1 MMNFTKLGSLAHAE
15 SYYDHDDYYRE
26 SGEAPS
32 QWLGSGSDRLNLSGE
47 VNRERFAE
55 LLRGKIA
62 DGSEIRGRN
71 EDGVFKRTPGW
82 EATFSAPKSVS
93 LAALVGGDHRLLEA
107 HDKAVREAFEW
118 LEENVAQTRIREGN
132 EFTRERTGN
141 LIGASFRHS
150 TSRELDPNLHTHSLI
165 VNATQDKTGKWR
177 ALHSR
182 EFYRVQYES
191 DRVYKQALARQAR
204 ELGYDVERTEH
215 GFELTGFANSH
226 RDEFSDRSK
235 NMDEWLERRGLTRE
249 TASRAMREKAALATR
264 KSKQKDV
271 DREAMKADWRERE
284 QELGV
289 DSRSI
294 VEAAKGRSADRQ
306 AIQKE
311 AAQSAASAVESAA
324 KSLGGRQSRFTKSEL
339 EREALR
345 FAFGSSATNGD
356 IKEAMAKSE
365 KDNRL
370 MPRRVNTDN
379 GQEVGYTTLEA
390 IRYEYRMLSAEKAG
404 RGQAEPLKT
413 VEEAMSVVER
423 AEAESVYPWT
433 QGQKDATAGIM
444 ATDHRITAVQGYAG
458 TAKTTTV
465 LKTIA
470 AEAQAQGYTV
480 KGMAPTK
487 SAAEQ
492 LADGANIAQ
501 SETVAAHLV
510 KTRSGHDEAS
520 KEKELWVVDEA
531 SMLSA
536 KDTQELL
543 RASESANARVVLVG
557 DVQQLGSVEAGE
569 AFRQLQEN
577 GMETFVLNDIVR
589 QQNADTREA
598 VYASIEGDI
607 SRSMQAIERSGSIT
621 EISDDGQRRDAIVG
635 HYLSMDEGERAQ
647 TVVMDPTRAGR
658 HDFNERIREGLKAE
672 GTIYGEEIQA
682 ETLEKKDLDPE
693 QTKDASRYKRGDQV
707 TFSRDYQKAGIQKGE
722 YYEVDR
728 IDYKS
733 QTVHLK
739 DREGNTAEWRPKQFG
754 NGKKVQAYEKQDA
767 KIAAG
772 DQIQWTKNDK
782 DRGLNNGDR
791 LTVERVDK
799 GTIYAKD
806 ARGKAHTIDPQQKG
820 GKHFR
825 HAYAS
830 TVHGTQGLE
839 GKEVIPNID
848 SKNMSLIDQRSF
860 YTTISRAKIAVH
872 IYTDS
877 RKGIE
882 RIASSRSGEKQTAL
896 ESVKERQEAR
906 TQEKNSPDKQK
917 QRNPS
922 DKKAEKTT
930 EKAKDQRSEKERDQ
944 EGRDG
949 KRDEKVR
956 DQPGRD
962 FGRFRERVREMGR

>member
-1 MMNFTKLGSLAHAE
+1 MRNTVKLGSVSHAE

-32 QWLGSGSDRLNLSGE
+32 KWLGSGSDRLNLSGE
-47 VNRERFAE
+47 VNREGFAE
-55 LLRGKIA
+55 LLRGKMP
-62 DGSEIRGRN
+62 DGSVLGTVRN
-71 EDGVFKRTPGW
+71 GKVERCPGW

-93 LAALVGGDHRLLEA
+93 LAALVGGDHRLVDA
-107 HDKAVREAFEW
+107 HDNAVKEAFEW

-132 EFTRERTGN
+132 QITRERTGN

-150 TSRELDPNLHTHSLI
+150 TSREIDPNLHTHSLI
-165 VNATQDKTGKWR
+165 VNATQDKDGRWR
-177 ALHSR
+177 SLDSR
-182 EFYRVQYES
+182 ELYRVQYES

-215 GFELTGFANSH
+215 GFELSEFTNSH
-226 RDEFSDRSK
+226 RSEFSDRSK

-264 KSKQKDV
+264 KSKQKNV

-284 QELGV
+284 RELGV

-294 VEAAKGRSADRQ
+294 VEAAKTRGADRS

-311 AAQSAASAVESAA
+311 ADQSAESAIVSAA
-324 KSLGGRQSRFTKSEL
+324 KSLGERQSRFTKSEL

-345 FAFGSSATNGD
+345 VAYGSPATNGD
-356 IKEAMAKSE
+356 IKAAMAKAAE
-365 KDNRL
+365 ADRL
-370 MPRRVNTDN
+370 IPRTVATEN
-379 GQEVGYTTLEA
+379 GQETGYTTVEA
-390 IRYEYRMLSAEKAG
+390 MRNEYRMLSAEKAG

-413 VEEAMSVVER
+413 VEDAEHAIER
-423 AEAESVYPWT
+423 AESESPYPWT
-433 QGQKDATAGIM
+433 QGQKDAATGIM

-492 LADGANIAQ
+492 LSEGANIAQ

-510 KTRSGHDEAS
+510 KTRSGRDEGP

-577 GMETFVLNDIVR
+577 GMETFVLDDVVR

-598 VYASIEGDI
+598 VYASIEGETAKA
-607 SRSMQAIERSGSIT
+607 MQAIERSGTIT
-621 EISDDGQRRDAIVG
+621 ETLDEGQRRDEIAKE
-635 HYLSMDEGERAQ
+635 YLSLDKAEREQ
-647 TVVMDPTRAGR
+647 TLVIDPTRAGR
-658 HDFNERIREGLKAE
+658 QALNETIREGLKAE
-672 GTIYGEEIQA
+672 GTLYGEEIQTK
-682 ETLEKKDLDPE
+682 TLEKKDLTNE
-693 QTKDASRYKRGDQV
+693 QTKDASRYKEGDQV
-707 TFSRDYQKAGIQKGE
+707 TFARDYQKAGIQKGE

-739 DREGNTAEWRPKQFG
+739 DREGNEAQWKPKQFG
-754 NGKKVQAYEKQDA
+754 NGNKVQAYEKQDT

-791 LTVERVDK
+791 LTVDRVDK

-806 ARGKAHTIDPQQKG
+806 ARGKSHTIDTQEKG

-825 HAYAS
+825 HAYAT
-830 TVHGTQGLE
+830 TVHAAQGKTCNRVLANLS
-839 GKEVIPNID
+839 GKYK
-848 SKNMSLIDQRSF
+848 SLLNMRSF
-860 YTTISRAKIAVH
+860 YTILSRAKNSVH
-872 IYTDS
+872 LFTND
-877 RKGIE
+877 RKGCLLY
-882 RIASSRSGEKQTAL
+882 T
-896 ESVKERQEAR
+896 
-906 TQEKNSPDKQK
+906 SPS
-917 QRNPS
+917 P
-922 DKKAEKTT
+922 
-930 EKAKDQRSEKERDQ
+930 RD
-944 EGRDG
+944 
-949 KRDEKVR
+949 
-956 DQPGRD
+956 
-962 FGRFRERVREMGR
+962 

>member
-107 HDKAVREAFEW
+107 HDKAVKEAFEW

-215 GFELTGFANSH
+215 GFELTGFANAH

-264 KSKQKDV
+264 KSKQKNV

-284 QELGV
+284 RELGV
-289 DSRSI
+289 DSRSV
-294 VEAAKGRSADRQ
+294 VEAAKSRSADRQ
-306 AIQKE
+306 VIQQE
-311 AAQSAASAVESAA
+311 ASQSAASAIESAA
-324 KSLGGRQSRFTKSEL
+324 KSLGERQSRFTKSDL

-345 FAFGSSATNGD
+345 VAFGSSATNGD
-356 IKEAMAKSE
+356 IKEAMANAE

-370 MPRRVNTDN
+370 MPRRVTTEN
-379 GQEVGYTTLEA
+379 GHEIGYTTLEA
-390 IRYEYRMLSAEKAG
+390 IRHEYRMLSAEKAG

-413 VEEAMSVVER
+413 VEDAGNAIER
-423 AEAESVYPWT
+423 AESESPYPWT
-433 QGQKDATAGIM
+433 QGQKDAATGIM

-510 KTRSGHDEAS
+510 KTRSDHGEAP

-543 RASESANARVVLVG
+543 RASENANARVVLVG

-577 GMETFVLNDIVR
+577 GMETFVLDDVVR

-598 VYASIEGDI
+598 VYASIEGETAKA
-607 SRSMQAIERSGSIT
+607 MQAIERSGTIT
-621 EISDDGQRRDAIVG
+621 ETLDEGQRRDQIAKE
-635 HYLSMDEGERAQ
+635 YLSLDKAEREQ
-647 TVVMDPTRAGR
+647 TLVIDPTRAGR
-658 HDFNERIREGLKAE
+658 QALNEAIREGLKAE
-672 GTIYGEEIQA
+672 GTLHGEEIQA
-682 ETLEKKDLDPE
+682 NTLEKKDLTNE
-693 QTKDASRYKRGDQV
+693 QTKDASRYKEGDQV
-707 TFSRDYQKAGIQKGE
+707 TFARDYQKAGIQKGE

-728 IDYKS
+728 IDHKS

-739 DREGNTAEWRPKQFG
+739 DREGNAAEWKPKQFG
-754 NGKKVQAYEKQDA
+754 NGNKVQAYEKQDT
-767 KIAAG
+767 KISAG

-791 LTVERVDK
+791 LTVDRVDK

-806 ARGKAHTIDPQQKG
+806 ARGKAHTIDTHEKG

-825 HAYAS
+825 HAYAT
-830 TVHGTQGLE
+830 TVHAAQGKTCNRVLANLS
-839 GKEVIPNID
+839 GKYK
-848 SKNMSLIDQRSF
+848 SLLNMRSF
-860 YTTISRAKIAVH
+860 YTILSRAKNSVH
-872 IYTDS
+872 LFTND
-877 RKGIE
+877 RKGVEKLIT
-882 RIASSRSGEKQTAL
+882 SRSGEKQTAL

-949 KRDEKVR
+949 KRDEKAR